1 MIFPVLHPHDSAYLL
16 SKENK
21 RDTVDVIDALHF
33 PDFCAEQLKATACE
47 LDFAGEFAPARE
59 LDVAREQHV
68 SRFLNLVMAQF
79 SDDADK
85 AAQAVTQLQ
94 QETGDSSGLTILAI
108 QMRCAVLSRKLYA
121 RAGLSDELF
130 VRTFDW
136 FPRFVQWQKNNVDG
150 LLGHRVADPA
160 HPALFTEAF
169 WSPRLLNLSILRFGE
184 FEFEFSD
191 VPSACEASGEL
202 SAREESGEF
211 SESGASSSEEG
222 NQAGRVVNLHI
233 PEDARLDA
241 EYMRASFTQ
250 FRAFTAAR
258 LPRFLAAPLM
268 CESWLLDPALD
279 ELLPAN
285 SHLREFRS
293 LFSLTG
299 SEVSQ
304 DYQKWIAGCEGLSA
318 DELPEVTSL
327 QRAVKQYVRS
337 GGVMSCGIGQLSPN
351 KL

>member
-16 SKENK
+16 SEENK

-33 PDFCAEQLKATACE
+33 PDFCAEQLKAVACE

-108 QMRCAVLSRKLYA
+108 QMRCAALSRKLYA
-121 RAGLSDELF
+121 RADLSDELF

-136 FPRFVQWQKNNVDG
+136 FPRFVRWQKSNVDG

-184 FEFEFSD
+184 FEFEFS
-191 VPSACEASGEL
+191 E
-202 SAREESGEF
+202 
-211 SESGASSSEEG
+211 ASSSEEG
-222 NQAGRVVNLHI
+222 NQAGCVVNLHI

-241 EYMRASFTQ
+241 EHMRASFTQ

-304 DYQKWIAGCEGLSA
+304 DYQKWIVGCEGLSA

-327 QRAVKQYVRS
+327 QRAIKQYVRS
-337 GGVMSCGIGQLSPN
+337 GGVMSCGIGQLSSS

>member
-1 MIFPVLHPHDSAYLL
+1 MIFPVLHPDDSAYLL
-16 SKENK
+16 SDENK
-21 RDTVDVIDALHF
+21 RDTVDVIDTLHF
-33 PDFCAEQLKATACE
+33 PEFCVEQLKAMACE
-47 LDFAGEFAPARE
+47 LDFAQEFAPARK
-59 LDVAREQHV
+59 RYS

-108 QMRCAVLSRKLYA
+108 QMRCAALSRKLYA
-121 RAGLSDELF
+121 RADLSDELF

-136 FPRFVQWQKNNVDG
+136 FPRFVRWQKNNVDG
-150 LLGHRVADPA
+150 LLGHQVTDPA

-184 FEFEFSD
+184 FEFEFSE
-191 VPSACEASGEL
+191 VPSTCE
-202 SAREESGEF
+202 
-211 SESGASSSEEG
+211 ASSSEEG
-222 NQAGRVVNLHI
+222 NQGERVVNLHI
-233 PEDARLDA
+233 PEDAWLDA
-241 EYMRASFTQ
+241 EHMRASFTQ

-258 LPRFLAAPLM
+258 LPRFLAVPLM

-279 ELLPAN
+279 ELLPSH
-285 SHLREFRS
+285 SHLHEFRS

-327 QRAVKQYVRS
+327 QRAIKQYVRS
-337 GGVMSCGIGQLSPN
+337 GGVMSCGIGQLNSS

>member
-1 MIFPVLHPHDSAYLL
+1 MIFSVLHPDDSAYLL
-16 SKENK
+16 SDENK
-21 RDTVDVIDALHF
+21 RDTCDVIDALHF
-33 PDFCAEQLKATACE
+33 PEFCVEQLKATVCE
-47 LDFAGEFAPARE
+47 LDFAHGPDSTQKFAPACKPKP
-59 LDVAREQHV
+59 ARKQHS
-68 SRFLNLVMAQF
+68 SRFLDLVMAQF

-94 QETGDSSGLTILAI
+94 QETGDNSGLTILAI
-108 QMRCAVLSRKLYA
+108 QMRCAALSRKLYA

-136 FPRFVQWQKNNVDG
+136 FPRFVRWQKNNIDG

-191 VPSACEASGEL
+191 VPSACEAS
-202 SAREESGEF
+202 
-211 SESGASSSEEG
+211 SSEEG
-222 NQAGRVVNLHI
+222 NQGERVVNLHI

-241 EYMRASFTQ
+241 EHMRESFTQ
-250 FRAFTAAR
+250 FQSFRAAH
-258 LPRFLAAPLM
+258 LPRFLTAPIL

-279 ELLPAN
+279 ELLPAH

-327 QRAVKQYVRS
+327 QRTIKQYVRS
-337 GGVMSCGIGQLSPN
+337 GGVMSCGIGQLSSS